1 MCKYCFENELMSFRN
16 EELSNDIDLRISLLL
31 STKTIN
37 FEREVKSEKEIFNN
51 YEIYKC
57 RSCNQKW
64 SYSAAEL
71 YWRGF
76 LLKEENLI
84 HYLTTIRNSDKR
96 KRTTYLA
103 IILTLIISITV
114 LFWIIKF

>member
-1 MCKYCFENELMSFRN
+1 MCKYCFENELMSFKN
-16 EELSNDIDLRISLLL
+16 EELSNETDLRISLLL
-31 STKTIN
+31 STITIN
-37 FEREVKSEKEIFNN
+37 FERAVKSEKEIFNN

-57 RSCNQKW
+57 RNCNQKCA
-64 SYSAAEL
+64 YSAAEL

-76 LLKEENLI
+76 LIKEENLR

-96 KRTTYLA
+96 KKTTYLL

-114 LFWIIKF
+114 LFWVLKF

>member
-1 MCKYCFENELMSFRN
+1 MSFKN

-51 YEIYKC
+51 YEVYKC
-57 RSCNQKW
+57 RICNQKW
-64 SYSAAEL
+64 AYSAAEL

-76 LLKEENLI
+76 LLKEENLT

-96 KRTTYLA
+96 KKATYLA
-103 IILTLIISITV
+103 IILALIISITV